1 MGDTELTT
9 AMDDNPFSEVDD
21 NERTII
27 RPIARGRFAPS
38 SAASSASA
46 HGVGVLSAAASDPLL
61 RPMEVEAPGPTADP
75 REGVGDQDDPRQGEG
90 GMRFADLPQD
100 FGSPVVSAAAG
111 CLSLL
116 GRLRNAF
123 SVPDP
128 RLLREHAVQELRRF
142 EQALRRQNLPMEQ
155 LRPAHYALC
164 ASLDDVVQATPWGSR
179 GAWADASL
187 VSTFHQ
193 EVRSGE
199 RFFDLLAQLRQNP
212 GKFLAV
218 LELMYLCMSLGMQGR
233 YRLSPRGPAELDRV
247 REETYV
253 LIKRNHAPTE
263 PALSPHWQGV
273 AAPYMRQ
280 RFLLPLWVGALIGLG
295 FIGLVY
301 AWAAFGLGA
310 QSDRLFAAGLT
321 LPPGQMPTIKRD
333 LPPKPVPTVPPPPT
347 SAISVLRGF
356 LAPQVQQGL
365 VTVVGTDAVPIV
377 RINNRGMFGSGSAT
391 VEPAFQPLLQRIGA
405 ALAARPGV
413 VQVVGYTDN
422 QPIDT
427 IQFPSNFQLSLARA
441 QSAASVIRSTAGPKV
456 QIAAEGRAD
465 AEPIASNDTP
475 DGRAQNR
482 RIELVA
488 HEAGASQ

>member
-1 MGDTELTT
+1 MS
-9 AMDDNPFSEVDD
+9 DNPFAEADD
-21 NERTII
+21 NESTII
-27 RPIARGRFAPS
+27 RPIPGGRVAPQQPPP
-38 SAASSASA
+38 
-46 HGVGVLSAAASDPLL
+46 DPLL
-61 RPMEVEAPGPTADP
+61 SPVEVEAAPTPPPSSPPSHPA
-75 REGVGDQDDPRQGEG
+75 ETGL
-90 GMRFADLPQD
+90 RFADLPQSAD
-100 FGSPVVSAAAG
+100 SPIVSAAAG

-142 EQALRRQNLPMEQ
+142 EQTLRRHNLPMEQ

-187 VSTFHQ
+187 VSTFHH

-212 GKFLAV
+212 GQFLHV

-253 LIKRNHAPTE
+253 LIKRNHPPTE

-273 AAPYMRQ
+273 AAPYERR
-280 RFLLPLWVGALIGLG
+280 RFVLPLWVGAIIGLGLIGL
-295 FIGLVY
+295 IY
-301 AWAAFGLGA
+301 AWAVFGLSG

-321 LPPGQMPTIKRD
+321 LPPGQMPAIKREAPT
-333 LPPKPVPTVPPPPT
+333 PPAPVPTAPPPPT
-347 SAISVLRGF
+347 SPLSQVRGF
-356 LAPQVQQGL
+356 LAPEVKQGL
-365 VTVVGTDAVPIV
+365 VSIVGTDAVPVI
-377 RINNRGMFGSGSAT
+377 RINNRGMFASGSAT
-391 VEPAFQPLLQRIGA
+391 VEAQFQVLLQRIGT
-405 ALAARPGV
+405 ALAQRPGP
-413 VQVVGYTDN
+413 VQVLGYTDN
-422 QPIDT
+422 QPIHT
-427 IQFPSNFQLSLARA
+427 IQFPSNFQLSAARA
-441 QSAASVIRSTAGPKV
+441 QAAASIIASAAGPSNP
-456 QIAAEGRAD
+456 ITAEGRAD
-465 AEPIASNDTP
+465 ADPIASNDTP

-482 RIELVA
+482 RIEVVL
-488 HEAGASQ
+488 HQAGAAQ

>member
-1 MGDTELTT
+1 MS
-9 AMDDNPFSEVDD
+9 DNPFAEADD
-21 NERTII
+21 NEATII
-27 RPIARGRFAPS
+27 RPIPGGRLAPGQPL
-38 SAASSASA
+38 A
-46 HGVGVLSAAASDPLL
+46 DPLL
-61 RPMEVEAPGPTADP
+61 APVEVELGTTPTEAHPGESGP
-75 REGVGDQDDPRQGEG
+75 
-90 GMRFADLPQD
+90 RFADLPQSV
-100 FGSPVVSAAAG
+100 GSPIISAAAG

-164 ASLDDVVQATPWGSR
+164 ACLDDVVQATPWGSR

-187 VSTFHQ
+187 VSTFHN

-212 GKFLAV
+212 GQFLHV

-273 AAPYMRQ
+273 AAPYERR
-280 RFLLPLWVGALIGLG
+280 RFVLPLWVGGIIGLG
-295 FIGLVY
+295 LIGLVY
-301 AWAAFGLGA
+301 AWAVFGLSG

-321 LPPGQMPTIKRD
+321 LPPGHLPAIKRE
-333 LPPKPVPTVPPPPT
+333 LPPAAVPSLPPPPT
-347 SAISVLRGF
+347 SAISVLGGF
-356 LAPQVQQGL
+356 LAPEVKQGL
-365 VTVVGTDAVPIV
+365 VSVVGTDALPIV
-377 RINNRGMFGSGSAT
+377 RINNRGLFASGSAT
-391 VEPAFQPLLQRIGA
+391 VEPQFQVLLRRIGA
-405 ALAARPGV
+405 ALALRPGP
-413 VQVVGYTDN
+413 VQVLGYTDN
-422 QPIDT
+422 QPIHT
-427 IQFPSNFQLSLARA
+427 IQFPSNFQLSAARA
-441 QSAASVIRSTAGPKV
+441 QAAASVIGAASGPKNP
-456 QIAAEGRAD
+456 ISAEGRAD
-465 AEPIASNDTP
+465 ADPIASNDTP
-475 DGRAQNR
+475 EGRAENR
-482 RIELVA
+482 RIEVVL
-488 HEAGASQ
+488 HQAGAAQ